1 MHHHVHV
8 VLFSHKS
15 CASGVSDFCDKT
27 PHTMGTAV
35 TVSVTV
41 SVTAPPHTLTKTF
54 MYVRG
59 GWYWTGSKQPLVGRP
74 DVRTVGKYWSSH
86 SLRLWEL
93 QEWVLRRYWIW
104 MAPEYM
110 HACNSQGPVLYVLI
124 HRHER
129 FPTGLLCKSPIGC
142 RSFAQ

>member
-41 SVTAPPHTLTKTF
+41 SVTAPLTHSQKCLCMF
-54 MYVRG
+54 GVVD
-59 GWYWTGSKQPLVGRP
+59 TGLDP
-74 DVRTVGKYWSSH
+74 SSH
-86 SLRLWEL
+86 WLAGLMLEL
-93 QEWVLRRYWIW
+93 
-104 MAPEYM
+104 
-110 HACNSQGPVLYVLI
+110 
-124 HRHER
+124 
-129 FPTGLLCKSPIGC
+129 
-142 RSFAQ
+142 